1 MEATW
6 RSPSLALIE
15 SSKQYPLADSHKTG
29 SSEPSMTLIRSIT
42 PLTQASVK
50 CSMYLPENKNKG
62 RYNWAVHASRF
73 STGPVLLRVGRM
85 RMSISAE
92 HKLTHPAVVAIT
104 SNARGRLFG
113 RDGHLAK
120 SRQHR

>member
-1 MEATW
+1 MES
-6 RSPSLALIE
+6 RE
-15 SSKQYPLADSHKTG
+15 QYPVADNHKAG
-29 SSEPSMTLIRSIT
+29 SSEPSMTLIRFII
-42 PLTQASVK
+42 PLTPANLK
-50 CSMYLPENKNKG
+50 CSMYLPENKNEG
-62 RYNWAVHASRF
+62 RYNCTVHAGRF
-73 STGPVLLRVGRM
+73 SIGPVLLRVGRK
-85 RMSISAE
+85 RISISAE